1 MTNVP
6 ELAEALD
13 VECDASHEHARMFG
27 GTARPTERYPPKLV
41 ATILKG
47 IRAYQRRLTG
57 VAVNALEVGI
67 GPHVDEETQ
76 TADWMNGEYETEG
89 EHEKVYKDAY
99 TGVVLD
105 SAAVGEARKQ
115 ELEFAASLKA
125 WEPRP
130 RSEAYQKMARAPFGT
145 RWIDCN
151 KGDDAMPEYRSRL
164 VV

>member
-1 MTNVP
+1 MFGQSAWHRDEQGWCRRHARKPTGWMANVL

-13 VECDASHEHARMFG
+13 VECDASHEHALMFG
-27 GTARPTERYPPKLV
+27 GTSRPTERYTPPLV

-47 IRAYQRRLTG
+47 IRAYQRRRTG
-57 VAVNALEVGI
+57 VEVNALEVGI
-67 GPHVDEETQ
+67 GPHVDEEER
-76 TADWMNGEYETEG
+76 TADWMNNEDETEV

-130 RSEAYQKMARAPFGT
+130 WSE
-145 RWIDCN
+145 I
-151 KGDDAMPEYRSRL
+151 RL
-164 VV
+164 